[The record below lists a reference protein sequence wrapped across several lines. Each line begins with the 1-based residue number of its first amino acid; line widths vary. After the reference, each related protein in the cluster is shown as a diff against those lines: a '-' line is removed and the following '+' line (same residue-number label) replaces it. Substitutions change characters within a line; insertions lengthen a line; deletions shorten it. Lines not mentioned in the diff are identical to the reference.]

1 VTYWATALVLI
12 PAVPVAVVVPTFAV
26 AGLGMGLAYAPLSL
40 VVLSEATPGAEGS
53 VTAGLQLSDTLGTA
67 LGTGIAGAIIAA
79 IVRSG
84 FSQGVGI
91 GAAFAVAAAVGLAGA
106 VLSPRLRGALARP
119 AGRPVQTD
127 ELDLIA

>member
-1 VTYWATALVLI
+1 MSDARASTVTTQLMFEGKAEEA
-12 PAVPVAVVVPTFAV
+12 
-26 AGLGMGLAYAPLSL
+26 MSL
-40 VVLSEATPGAEGS
+40 YISLFNGSVTSIERYGPGGPGAEGS